1 MTDIVTGN
9 QIDIAAFDSGVS
21 NNDKKKQ
28 LRGTQFADWV
38 EDRGRDA
45 VRGIHAA
52 SQDQEGWHD
61 DALRFGGKLLQGAG
75 AVAEA
80 PVIKQGLQV
89 LDAPFHYGSK
99 LAGAAAE
106 RMGIDPRLGEWTV
119 RAGELATGVGALKK
133 APKVA
138 GKVGGRL
145 AQEAT
150 EFAFRN
156 APEGSIA
163 RMVADTGGGVAPLT
177 KKTKEYQKWLDKGKQ
192 YYYKNI
198 TKDRPMKGYEKFF
211 DELSDDTYSLSTTK
225 KTGRIIDGVVERDL
239 GPVSKSVRDKRNLK
253 RDVTTKIPVE
263 EVENLAK
270 KYHQPPEIV
279 DAFMKDQKA
288 RKKVIDDAIAK
299 INKRIKANPER
310 YSKDFKAS
318 LGHGRAAERYL
329 HSADIASNLDIEN
342 FLLNIS
348 RSNKDEISDYFNRAL
363 GRSLDLEEEFL
374 KFVDPD
380 LREFHKK
387 FNLGRGQKTQIIDS
401 VNRKMKT
408 PVNWKA
414 PKTKGGKQL
423 YKSKEE
429 FLINEAL
436 EQLSA
441 THIPPARRVN

>member
-1 MTDIVTGN
+1 M
-9 QIDIAAFDSGVS
+9 FDAGESKPLFGS
-21 NNDKKKQ
+21 
-28 LRGTQFADWV
+28 RAADWV

-45 VRGIHAA
+45 VRGIQAA
-52 SQDQEGWHD
+52 SQDQEGIGD
-61 DALRFGGKLLQGAG
+61 DILRAGGKVLQGVG
-75 AVAEA
+75 KIAET
-80 PVIKQGLQV
+80 PGIKEGLQF
-89 LDAPFHYGSK
+89 LDMPFHYGSK
-99 LAGAAAE
+99 VAGGAAKSV
-106 RMGIDPRLGEWTV
+106 GIDPRLGEWTV
-119 RAGELATGVGALKK
+119 RAAEVATGVGALKK
-133 APKVA
+133 APQVA

-156 APEGSIA
+156 APEGSVA

-192 YYYKNI
+192 HYYKNI
-198 TKDRPMKGYEKFF
+198 TKDRPMEGFEKFF

-225 KTGRIIDGVVERDL
+225 KTGKIVDGVVERGL

-253 RDVTTKIPVE
+253 RDITTKIPTE
-263 EVENLAK
+263 EVENLAN

-299 INKRIKANPER
+299 INKRVKANPER

-408 PVNWKA
+408 PVNWKVH
-414 PKTKGGKQL
+414 KTKEGKQL

-429 FLINEAL
+429 FLINQAL

-441 THIPPARRVN
+441 THIPPARRVK

>member
-9 QIDIAAFDSGVS
+9 QIDIAAFDSGMS
-21 NNDKKKQ
+21 SP
-28 LRGTQFADWV
+28 LLGSRAADWV
-38 EDRGRDA
+38 EDRGRDV
-45 VRGIHAA
+45 VRGLQQA
-52 SQDQEGWHD
+52 SQDQEGIGD
-61 DALRFGGKLLQGAG
+61 DILRAGGKVLQGVG
-75 AVAEA
+75 KIAET
-80 PVIKQGLQV
+80 PGIKQGLQV

-106 RMGIDPRLGEWTV
+106 RMGVDPRLGEWTV
-119 RAGELATGVGALKK
+119 RAAEFATGIGAAKK

-138 GKVGGRL
+138 GKVTNRL

-156 APEGSIA
+156 APEGSVA

-192 YYYKNI
+192 HYYKNI
-198 TKDRPMKGYEKFF
+198 TKDRPMEGFEKFF

-225 KTGRIIDGVVERDL
+225 KTGKIVDGVVERGL

-253 RDVTTKIPVE
+253 RDITTKIPTE

-299 INKRIKANPER
+299 INKRVKANPER

>member
-1 MTDIVTGN
+1 MSSTESKLSTVM
-9 QIDIAAFDSGVS
+9 FDAGESKPLFGS
-21 NNDKKKQ
+21 
-28 LRGTQFADWV
+28 RAADWV

-45 VRGIHAA
+45 VRGIQAA
-52 SQDQEGWHD
+52 SQDQEGIGD
-61 DALRFGGKLLQGAG
+61 DILRAGGKVLQGVG
-75 AVAEA
+75 KIAET
-80 PVIKQGLQV
+80 PGIKEGLQF
-89 LDAPFHYGSK
+89 LDMPFHYGSK
-99 LAGAAAE
+99 VAGGAAKSV
-106 RMGIDPRLGEWTV
+106 GIDPRLGEWTV
-119 RAGELATGVGALKK
+119 RAAEVATGVGALKK
-133 APKVA
+133 APQVA

-156 APEGSIA
+156 APEGSVA

-192 YYYKNI
+192 HYYKNI
-198 TKDRPMKGYEKFF
+198 TKDRPMEGFEKFF

-225 KTGRIIDGVVERDL
+225 KTGKIVDGVVERGL

-253 RDVTTKIPVE
+253 RDITTKIPTE
-263 EVENLAK
+263 EVENLAN

-299 INKRIKANPER
+299 INKRVKANPER

-408 PVNWKA
+408 PVNWKVH
-414 PKTKGGKQL
+414 KTKEGKQL

-441 THIPPARRVN
+441 THIPPAKRVN

>member
-1 MTDIVTGN
+1 MNYVDEEQMDVM
-9 QIDIAAFDSGVS
+9 AFEMG
-21 NNDKKKQ
+21 Q
-28 LRGTQFADWV
+28 TRLRGSRFADKV
-38 EDRGRDA
+38 EDVGRNI
-45 VRGIHAA
+45 VGGLQAA
-52 SQDQEGWHD
+52 SQDQEGIGD
-61 DALRFGGKLLQGAG
+61 DILRAGGKVLQGVG
-75 AVAEA
+75 AVANL
-80 PVIKQGLQV
+80 PGIKQGLQV

-119 RAGELATGVGALKK
+119 RAGELATGLGAAKQ

-138 GKVGGRL
+138 GKVTNKL

-156 APEGSIA
+156 APEGSVA

-198 TKDRPMKGYEKFF
+198 TKDRPMQGYEKFF

-253 RDVTTKIPVE
+253 RDITTKIPVE
-263 EVENLAK
+263 EVENLAQ

-318 LGHGRAAERYL
+318 LGHGSAAERYL

-374 KFVDPD
+374 KFIDPD

-429 FLINEAL
+429 FLINQAL

-441 THIPPARRVN
+441 THIPPARRVK